1 MRQLRRVALSGLLGT
16 AVEFYDFLVYGTVAA
31 LVFGELFFPT
41 ADPAVGTIAAF
52 GTFAAGYVARP
63 LGGIVFGHFGDRIG
77 RKSMMLLTMVLMGA
91 GSFLIGLLPT
101 YDAIGVWAPVL
112 LVALRVVQGIAIGGE
127 WGGATLMVVEHAERT
142 QGAGRRRGL
151 WSSFTQLGAPLGSVL
166 SAGVVTLV
174 ATLPDDEF
182 RTWGWRVPFLLSVAL
197 LAVGLFVRLKVAE
210 SPLFAEAEAEADAEA
225 EAGAEADAEA
235 GAEKAPRRA
244 SRPPVAEVLR
254 RPKPLLLACG
264 VGIGA
269 FTAQALL
276 TSFMISYAVEQGYT
290 RPQVLTAVTA
300 ASFVALA
307 VLPAA
312 SALSDRVGRRP
323 VVLAGA
329 LASAALAFPVL
340 ALVGS
345 GSPGLLIL
353 ALVLGHGVAQSTM
366 YGPLGA
372 LLSEMFGTRVRY
384 TGASLGYQAATLVG
398 AGFSPMIASSLLA
411 TYDGSSTPIS
421 LLLCGGALITALTV
435 WRMRETHGDSLDS
448 PAPDVNAPEVNGPE
462 VSAPEVNALKVNG
475 PKVNGP
481 KVSGPELNGPAQE
494 GTRP

>member
-1 MRQLRRVALSGLLGT
+1 MQPSPTSARQPSPDTRQLRRVALSGLLGT

-31 LVFGELFFPT
+31 LVFGDLFFPR

-77 RKSMMLLTMVLMGA
+77 RKSMMLLTMVLMGC

-112 LVALRVVQGIAIGGE
+112 LVTLRVVQGLAIGGE

-142 QGAGRRRGL
+142 QGARRGL

-174 ATLPDDEF
+174 STLPDDEF
-182 RTWGWRVPFLLSVAL
+182 RAWGWRVPFLLSIL
-197 LAVGLFVRLKVAE
+197 LLGVGLFVRLKVAE
-210 SPLFAEAEAEADAEA
+210 SPLFAQAKQQSQPD
-225 EAGAEADAEA
+225 
-235 GAEKAPRRA
+235 
-244 SRPPVAEVLR
+244 RPPVVEVLR
-254 RPKPLLLACG
+254 RPKPVLLAAC

-269 FTAQALL
+269 FTAQSLL
-276 TSFMISYAVEQGYT
+276 TGFMISYAVDHGYS
-290 RPQVLTAVTA
+290 RPQVLTAVTIT
-300 ASFVALA
+300 SCVALV
-307 VLPAA
+307 VLPTA

-329 LASAALAFPVL
+329 VASAALAFPVL
-340 ALVGS
+340 ALVNS

-353 ALVLGHGVAQSTM
+353 ALALGHGVAQSTM

-384 TGASLGYQAATLVG
+384 TGASLGYQAATLLG
-398 AGFSPMIASSLLA
+398 AGFSPLIAGSLLA
-411 TYDGSSTPIS
+411 SSGGSSTPVS
-421 LLLCGGALITALTV
+421 LLLCGGAAITALTV
-435 WRMRETHGDSLDS
+435 WRLRETHTDTLDAAASSTTS
-448 PAPDVNAPEVNGPE
+448 PTP
-462 VSAPEVNALKVNG
+462 
-475 PKVNGP
+475 
-481 KVSGPELNGPAQE
+481 E
-494 GTRP
+494 GTLR

>member
-1 MRQLRRVALSGLLGT
+1 MQSSPATAQPSPDTRQLRRVALSGLLGT

-31 LVFGELFFPT
+31 LVFGDLFFPK

-77 RKSMMLLTMVLMGA
+77 RKSMMLLTMALMGC
-91 GSFLIGLLPT
+91 GSFLIGVLPT

-112 LVALRVVQGIAIGGE
+112 LVALRLVQGIAIGGE

-142 QGAGRRRGL
+142 QSGRRGM
-151 WSSFTQLGAPLGSVL
+151 WSSFTMLGAPLGSVL
-166 SAGVVTLV
+166 SAGMVTLV
-174 ATLPDDEF
+174 STLPDDQF
-182 RTWGWRVPFLLSVAL
+182 RAWGWRVPFLLSIVL

-210 SPLFAEAEAEADAEA
+210 SPLFAQVKREPQ
-225 EAGAEADAEA
+225 
-235 GAEKAPRRA
+235 EK
-244 SRPPVAEVLR
+244 PPVVEVLR
-254 RPKPLLLACG
+254 RPKPVLMACG

-269 FTAQALL
+269 FTAQSLL
-276 TSFMISYAVEQGYT
+276 TGFMISYAVDHGYS
-290 RPQVLTAVTA
+290 RSQVLTAVTI
-300 ASFVALA
+300 ASCVALL

-329 LASAALAFPVL
+329 VASAALAFPVL
-340 ALVGS
+340 ALVDS

-353 ALVLGHGVAQSTM
+353 ALALGHGVAQSTM

-372 LLSEMFGTRVRY
+372 LLTEMFGTRVRY

-398 AGFSPMIASSLLA
+398 AGFSPLIASSLLA
-411 TYDGSSTPIS
+411 SYGGGSTPVS
-421 LLLCGGALITALTV
+421 LLLCGGAAVTALTV
-435 WRMRETHGDSLDS
+435 WRLRETRT
-448 PAPDVNAPEVNGPE
+448 
-462 VSAPEVNALKVNG
+462 NALEH
-475 PKVNGP
+475 
-481 KVSGPELNGPAQE
+481 PELRSVTPTPE
-494 GTRP
+494 GTPR

>member
-1 MRQLRRVALSGLLGT
+1 LRRVALSGLLGT

-31 LVFGELFFPT
+31 LVFGDLFFPR

-52 GTFAAGYVARP
+52 GTFAAGYLARP

-77 RKSMMLLTMVLMGA
+77 RKSMMLLTMVLMGC

-112 LVALRVVQGIAIGGE
+112 LVALRVVQGLAIGGE

-142 QGAGRRRGL
+142 QGARRGL

-174 ATLPDDEF
+174 SALPDDEF
-182 RTWGWRVPFLLSVAL
+182 RAWGWRVPFLLSIVL

-210 SPLFAEAEAEADAEA
+210 SPLFAQAKRQPEP
-225 EAGAEADAEA
+225 G
-235 GAEKAPRRA
+235 
-244 SRPPVAEVLR
+244 RPPVVEVLR
-254 RPKPLLLACG
+254 RPKPVLLAAC

-269 FTAQALL
+269 FTAQSLL
-276 TSFMISYAVEQGYT
+276 TGFMISYAVGHGYT
-290 RPQVLTAVTA
+290 RPQVLTAVTV
-300 ASFVALA
+300 ASCVALV

-329 LASAALAFPVL
+329 VASAALAFPVL
-340 ALVGS
+340 ALVDS

-353 ALVLGHGVAQSTM
+353 ALALGHGVAQSTM

-384 TGASLGYQAATLVG
+384 TGASLGYQAATLLG
-398 AGFSPMIASSLLA
+398 AGFSPLIASSLLA
-411 TYDGSSTPIS
+411 SSGGSSTPVS
-421 LLLCGGALITALTV
+421 LLLCGGAAITALTV
-435 WRMRETHGDSLDS
+435 WRLRETHTDTLDAPGSPADS
-448 PAPDVNAPEVNGPE
+448 PTP
-462 VSAPEVNALKVNG
+462 
-475 PKVNGP
+475 
-481 KVSGPELNGPAQE
+481 E
-494 GTRP
+494 GTLR

>member
-1 MRQLRRVALSGLLGT
+1 MQPSRTSPRHPSPDTRQLRRVALSGLLGT

-31 LVFGELFFPT
+31 LVFGDLFFPE

-63 LGGIVFGHFGDRIG
+63 LGGIVFGHFGDRVG
-77 RKSMMLLTMVLMGA
+77 RKSMMLLTMVLMGC

-101 YDAIGVWAPVL
+101 YEAIGVWAPVL
-112 LVALRVVQGIAIGGE
+112 LIALRVVQGVAIGGE

-142 QGAGRRRGL
+142 QGDRRGL

-174 ATLPDDEF
+174 SALPDDDF
-182 RTWGWRVPFLLSVAL
+182 RAWGWRVPFLLSIVL

-210 SPLFAEAEAEADAEA
+210 SPLFAEARQEPA
-225 EAGAEADAEA
+225 
-235 GAEKAPRRA
+235 RT
-244 SRPPVAEVLR
+244 PPVVEVLR
-254 RPKPLLLACG
+254 RPKPVLLAACA
-264 VGIGA
+264 GIGA
-269 FTAQALL
+269 FTAQSLL
-276 TSFMISYAVEQGYT
+276 TGFMISYAVDEGYS
-290 RPQVLTAVTA
+290 RPQVLTAVTV
-300 ASFVALA
+300 ASCVALA

-329 LASAALAFPVL
+329 VASAALAFPVL
-340 ALVGS
+340 ALVDS

-353 ALVLGHGVAQSTM
+353 ALALGHGVAQSTM

-372 LLSEMFGTRVRY
+372 LLTELFGTAVRY

-398 AGFSPMIASSLLA
+398 AGFSPMIAGGLLA
-411 TYDGSSTPIS
+411 SYGGGSTPVA
-421 LLLCGGALITALTV
+421 LLLCAGAAVTALTV
-435 WRMRETHGDSLDS
+435 WRMRETHTDTLDS
-448 PAPDVNAPEVNGPE
+448 PMSRATAPAPE
-462 VSAPEVNALKVNG
+462 
-475 PKVNGP
+475 
-481 KVSGPELNGPAQE
+481 
-494 GTRP
+494 GTPR

>member
-1 MRQLRRVALSGLLGT
+1 MQSSPSTAQPSPDTRQLRRVALSGLLGT

-31 LVFGELFFPT
+31 LVFGDLFFPK

-77 RKSMMLLTMVLMGA
+77 RKSMMLLTMALMGC
-91 GSFLIGLLPT
+91 GSFLIGVLPT

-142 QGAGRRRGL
+142 QSGRRGM
-151 WSSFTQLGAPLGSVL
+151 WTSFTMLGAPLGSVL
-166 SAGVVTLV
+166 SAGMVTLV
-174 ATLPDDEF
+174 STLPDDQF
-182 RTWGWRVPFLLSVAL
+182 RAWGWRVPFLLSIVL

-210 SPLFAEAEAEADAEA
+210 SPLFAQVKREPL
-225 EAGAEADAEA
+225 
-235 GAEKAPRRA
+235 EK
-244 SRPPVAEVLR
+244 PPVVEVLR
-254 RPKPLLLACG
+254 RPKPVLMACG

-269 FTAQALL
+269 FTAQSLL
-276 TSFMISYAVEQGYT
+276 TGFMISYAVDHGYS
-290 RPQVLTAVTA
+290 RSQVLTAVTV
-300 ASFVALA
+300 ASCVALL

-323 VVLAGA
+323 VVLTGA
-329 LASAALAFPVL
+329 VASAALAFPVL
-340 ALVGS
+340 ALVDS

-353 ALVLGHGVAQSTM
+353 ALALGHGVAQSTM

-372 LLSEMFGTRVRY
+372 LLTEMFGTRVRY

-398 AGFSPMIASSLLA
+398 AGFSPLIASSLLA
-411 TYDGSSTPIS
+411 SYGGGSTPVS
-421 LLLCGGALITALTV
+421 LLLCGGAAVTALTV
-435 WRMRETHGDSLDS
+435 WRLRETRT
-448 PAPDVNAPEVNGPE
+448 
-462 VSAPEVNALKVNG
+462 NALEHAEPHSVT
-475 PKVNGP
+475 PTP
-481 KVSGPELNGPAQE
+481 E
-494 GTRP
+494 GTPR